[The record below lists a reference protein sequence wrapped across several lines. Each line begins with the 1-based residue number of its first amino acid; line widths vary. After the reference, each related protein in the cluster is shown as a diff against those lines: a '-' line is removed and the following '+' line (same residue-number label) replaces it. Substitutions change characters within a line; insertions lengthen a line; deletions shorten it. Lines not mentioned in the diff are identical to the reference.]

1 MLVSGLCIRKKA
13 RKTPVLGGG
22 GLILAL
28 PTTESVT
35 VPISTV
41 LWLGDEGTN

>member
-22 GLILAL
+22 GPIYALA
-28 PTTESVT
+28 TTDPVT
-35 VPISTV
+35 IPVDAV
-41 LWLGDEGTN
+41 LWLDEESAA